1 MSEQAEQPKKKLG
14 DPIVLAL
21 TMGFIVLFLGF
32 SVWDLNFTA
41 TTIAKGFAWTAKYFG
56 SFFQLLL
63 LLTFFIALGGR
74 TEPLWTRP
82 HWYLNNT

>member
-1 MSEQAEQPKKKLG
+1 MNKQNNQKKKLG

-82 HWYLNNT
+82 HWYLNDT